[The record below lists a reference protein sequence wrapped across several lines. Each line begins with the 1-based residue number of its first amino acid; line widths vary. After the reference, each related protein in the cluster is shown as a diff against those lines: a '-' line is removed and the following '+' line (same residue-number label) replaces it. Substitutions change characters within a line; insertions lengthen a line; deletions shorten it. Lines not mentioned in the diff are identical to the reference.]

1 MKRNNKND
9 ITGDK
14 MVSKPSN
21 LYASNFDN
29 VFGNSEELKK
39 QRDLDE
45 KITHYIML
53 GLFILCAGSITYDLN
68 ATELVH
74 KFGSPSFSGINQ
86 SAHYL
91 TIDEQE
97 RTRKEKIRADAQEA
111 LEEAQRE
118 ADNTTLAKFL
128 RNLESRIYSTLAKDI
143 SESLFNYDNPA
154 SGENPVF
161 GEIELEGNIIQ
172 WLNDGTSITLTII
185 EMADGV
191 EISRTTITIP
201 VGSFGGCVTDCG

>member
-1 MKRNNKND
+1 MKKSL
-9 ITGDK
+9 I
-14 MVSKPSN
+14 S
-21 LYASNFDN
+21 L
-29 VFGNSEELKK
+29 L
-39 QRDLDE
+39 
-45 KITHYIML
+45 
-53 GLFILCAGSITYDLN
+53 ILATTAN
-68 ATELVH
+68 ATEIVH
-74 KFGSPSFSGINQ
+74 KFGNPSFSGINQ

-111 LEEAQRE
+111 LEDAQRE
-118 ADNTTLAKFL
+118 AENTTLAKFL

-154 SGENPVF
+154 SAENPIY

-172 WLNDGTSITLTII
+172 WLNNGITITLTII

-201 VGSFGGCVTDCG
+201 VGSFGGCVVDCG

>member
-1 MKRNNKND
+1 MKRNL
-9 ITGDK
+9 IT
-14 MVSKPSN
+14 
-21 LYASNFDN
+21 L
-29 VFGNSEELKK
+29 L
-39 QRDLDE
+39 
-45 KITHYIML
+45 
-53 GLFILCAGSITYDLN
+53 ILATSAN
-68 ATELVH
+68 ATEIVH
-74 KFGSPSFSGINQ
+74 KFGNPSFSGINQ

-118 ADNTTLAKFL
+118 AENTTLAKFL

-154 SGENPVF
+154 SADNPVY

-172 WLNDGTSITLTII
+172 WLNNGTTITLTII

>member
-1 MKRNNKND
+1 MNERKINNRL
-9 ITGDK
+9 
-14 MVSKPSN
+14 SN
-21 LYASNFDN
+21 LVIGTILILMSA
-29 VFGNSEELKK
+29 
-39 QRDLDE
+39 
-45 KITHYIML
+45 I
-53 GLFILCAGSITYDLN
+53 FIAELN
-68 ATELVH
+68 ATEIVH
-74 KFGSPSFSGINQ
+74 KFSNPSFSGINQ

-111 LEEAQRE
+111 LEDAQRE
-118 ADNTTLAKFL
+118 AENTTLAKFL

-154 SGENPVF
+154 SAENPIY

-172 WLNDGTSITLTII
+172 WLNNGTTITLTII

-201 VGSFGGCVTDCG
+201 VGSFGGCVVDCG

>member
-1 MKRNNKND
+1 MKKSL
-9 ITGDK
+9 I
-14 MVSKPSN
+14 
-21 LYASNFDN
+21 
-29 VFGNSEELKK
+29 
-39 QRDLDE
+39 
-45 KITHYIML
+45 
-53 GLFILCAGSITYDLN
+53 GLLILATTAN
-68 ATELVH
+68 ATEIVH
-74 KFGSPSFSGINQ
+74 KFGNPSFSGINQ

-111 LEEAQRE
+111 LEDAQRE
-118 ADNTTLAKFL
+118 AENTTLAKFL

-154 SGENPVF
+154 SVDNPIY

-172 WLNDGTSITLTII
+172 WLNNGVTITLTII
-185 EMADGV
+185 EMMDGV

>member
-1 MKRNNKND
+1 MKRNL
-9 ITGDK
+9 IT
-14 MVSKPSN
+14 
-21 LYASNFDN
+21 L
-29 VFGNSEELKK
+29 L
-39 QRDLDE
+39 
-45 KITHYIML
+45 
-53 GLFILCAGSITYDLN
+53 ILATSAN
-68 ATELVH
+68 ATEIVH
-74 KFGSPSFSGINQ
+74 KFGNPSFSGINQ

-111 LEEAQRE
+111 LEDAQRE
-118 ADNTTLAKFL
+118 AENTTLAKFL

-154 SGENPVF
+154 SVDNPIY
-161 GEIELEGNIIQ
+161 GEIELEGNSIQ
-172 WLNDGTSITLTII
+172 WLNNGVTITLTII
-185 EMADGV
+185 EMMDGV

>member
-1 MKRNNKND
+1 MKKSL
-9 ITGDK
+9 I
-14 MVSKPSN
+14 S
-21 LYASNFDN
+21 L
-29 VFGNSEELKK
+29 L
-39 QRDLDE
+39 
-45 KITHYIML
+45 
-53 GLFILCAGSITYDLN
+53 ILATTAN
-68 ATELVH
+68 ATEIVH
-74 KFGSPSFSGINQ
+74 KFGNPSFSGINQ

-118 ADNTTLAKFL
+118 AENTTLAKFL

-154 SGENPVF
+154 SADNPIY

-172 WLNDGTSITLTII
+172 WLNNGTTITLTII

-201 VGSFGGCVTDCG
+201 VGSFGGCVVDCG